1 MNNPQSAIRNPQ
13 LAGSQSAIPTAVI
26 GAGAMGR
33 NHLRVLNDLPVA
45 RLVGVA
51 DVDEATAARAARLYG
66 STAYGDYRLMLDHEK
81 PEAVVVAVPTVMHRD
96 VALEVISRGINLLVE
111 KPIASTVAEGEE
123 ILAAAKSA
131 GVLLTI
137 GHIERYN
144 PAIIELHK
152 RLQNAELGRVF
163 KMHARR
169 LGPFPPRVRDV
180 GVVIDLAPHDVDIMR
195 YLSGSEVTRV
205 YAETARRIHTEHED
219 LLSGLLRFQDDSIGV
234 LDIDWL
240 TPTKIRELMITG
252 EKGMFHVNYLTQDL
266 YFYENNYIKTDWDAM
281 SNITGVSEGDMIRP
295 RIDKN
300 EPLKVELERFLRA
313 VRGEEAELVSGE
325 DGLATLRIVHKIVE
339 LGLQG
344 KAVYLT

>member
-1 MNNPQSAIRNPQ
+1 MDNPQSAIRNPQ
-13 LAGSQSAIPTAVI
+13 SAIPVAVI

-66 STAYGDYRLMLDHEK
+66 ITPYADYRLMLDQEK

-111 KPIASTVAEGEE
+111 KPIASTVIEGEE

-144 PAIIELHK
+144 PAIIELHS

-234 LDIDWL
+234 LDINWL

-281 SNITGVSEGDMIRP
+281 SNITGVSEGDMVRP

-300 EPLKVELERFLRA
+300 EPLKVELERFLKA

-339 LGLQG
+339 SGLQG
-344 KAVYLT
+344 KAVWLT

>member
-1 MNNPQSAIRNPQ
+1 MTNAKSEI
-13 LAGSQSAIPTAVI
+13 SVAVI

-33 NHLRVLNDLPVA
+33 NHLRVLNDLPLA

-51 DVDEATAARAARLYG
+51 DVDEATAARAARLY
-66 STAYGDYRLMLDHEK
+66 SIAHYTDYRRLLDHEK
-81 PEAVVVAVPTVMHRD
+81 PQAVVIAVPTVMHRE
-96 VALEVISRGINLLVE
+96 VALEAITRRMNILVE
-111 KPIASTVAEGEE
+111 KPIAFTIAEGEE
-123 ILAAAKSA
+123 ILAAARSA
-131 GVLLTI
+131 GVLLTV

-144 PAIIELHK
+144 PAIVDLRR
-152 RLQNAELGRVF
+152 RLQNAELGRVY
-163 KMHARR
+163 KMHASR

-195 YLSGSEVTRV
+195 YLSGSEVVRV

-219 LLSGLLRFQDDSIGV
+219 LLSGLLRFKDDSIGV
-234 LDIDWL
+234 LDINWL

-281 SNITGVSEGDMIRP
+281 SNITGVSEGDMVRP

-300 EPLKVELERFLRA
+300 EPLKIELESFLRA
-313 VRGEEAELVSGE
+313 CRGEKVELVSGE
-325 DGLATLRIVHKIVE
+325 DGLAALRIVHTIVE
-339 LGLQG
+339 SGLEG
-344 KAVYLT
+344 KAIYLE